1 MDMLVAV
8 ALPAFADEFEH
19 AGGVGEA
26 AKTMGEPVVDL
37 AKPGLF
43 SAIGVSREPRLAS
56 VLSASAAIERP
67 DREDGDVVGRLA
79 VLRGEGIPMD
89 SLHDVVG
96 RAPGAGRDHP
106 CELPLA

>member
-37 AKPGLF
+37 AKPGFVQRDRGL
-43 SAIGVSREPRLAS
+43 ARAQVGVGS
-56 VLSASAAIERP
+56 VGLS
-67 DREDGDVVGRLA
+67 G
-79 VLRGEGIPMD
+79 
-89 SLHDVVG
+89 H
-96 RAPGAGRDHP
+96 
-106 CELPLA
+106 